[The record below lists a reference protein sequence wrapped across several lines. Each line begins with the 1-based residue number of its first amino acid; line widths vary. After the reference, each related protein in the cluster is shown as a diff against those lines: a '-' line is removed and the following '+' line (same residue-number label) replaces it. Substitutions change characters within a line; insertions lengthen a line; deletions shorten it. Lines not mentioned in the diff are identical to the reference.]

1 MALEII
7 FTKII
12 NIENI
17 QNFYKIRFKKIF
29 CFHSYILIFFSTT
42 NQTYT
47 IIFNHFK
54 NKGQLGNLVFP
65 WFKYNF

>member
-12 NIENI
+12 NIQNI
-17 QNFYKIRFKKIF
+17 QNCYKIRFKKIF
-29 CFHSYILIFFSTT
+29 YFHSYILIFFSTT

-47 IIFNHFK
+47 MIIFNHF
-54 NKGQLGNLVFP
+54 
-65 WFKYNF
+65 